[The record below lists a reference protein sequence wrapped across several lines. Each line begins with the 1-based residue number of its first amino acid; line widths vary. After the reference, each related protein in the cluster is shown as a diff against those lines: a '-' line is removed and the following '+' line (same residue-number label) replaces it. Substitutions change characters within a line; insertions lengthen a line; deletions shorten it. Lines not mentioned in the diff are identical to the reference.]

1 MSLQLINNGDL
12 GEVARNKIN
21 LAIEALNTLLTVDS
35 YTMVVY
41 DNSPTIMGVGTEQ
54 EACDAITMGSSHTV
68 YFTKGSGNTDQGSI
82 QMGDSVYS
90 DSNLATPVLNNYY
103 GAVIT
108 MMNKSIYIVGGV
120 ANSVMDCSGGAVGG
134 NFNAWDNFVNPT
146 GEFDAST
153 ACSSIMSGTE
163 HVLYITKD
171 PNNFGGDSIPEANDQ
186 LFTDEMKTT
195 SVADGYYGWDNGGI
209 QKSVHVSGGTGNVMT
224 VADCG
229 GGAGG
234 DFIQAWDQDPMMA
247 SGTSTAIDA
256 CNAISM
262 GSSHDLYI
270 QKDPMNMA
278 GSSVPEV
285 NDQLFTDSMKTNPAP
300 MSMYFGWQD
309 MMMAQNKS
317 IFIGMNGVISQIDN
331 C

>member
-35 YTMVVY
+35 YSMVVY
-41 DNSPTIMGVGTEQ
+41 DNSPTITGVGTDT

-82 QMGDSVYS
+82 EMGDSVYS
-90 DSNLATPVLNNYY
+90 DSNLTTPLSNNYY

-108 MMNKSIYIVGGV
+108 MMNKSIYIVGGIADMV
-120 ANSVMDCSGGAVGG
+120 NDCSGGVVGG
-134 NFNAWDNFVNPT
+134 NFNAWDNYVDAT
-146 GEFDAST
+146 GEADAST
-153 ACSSIMSGTE
+153 ACSSIMSGTQ

-171 PNNFGGDSIPEANDQ
+171 PNNYGGDSTPESNDQ
-186 LFTDEMKTT
+186 LFTDEMKMMQ
-195 SVADGYYGWDNGGI
+195 VPNGYYGWDDAGI
-209 QKSVHVSGGTGNVMT
+209 QKSVNVSGGTIMSID
-224 VADCG
+224 DCG

-247 SGTSTAIDA
+247 SGTAMATDA
-256 CNAISM
+256 CSAISM

-270 QKDPMNMA
+270 QKDPMNMG

-285 NDQLFTDSMKTNPAP
+285 NDQLFTDSMLTNPAP
-300 MSMYFGWQD
+300 MNWYGWND

-317 IFIGMNGVISQIDN
+317 INIGMNGVISQIDN

>member
-35 YTMVVY
+35 YSMVVY
-41 DNSPTIMGVGTEQ
+41 DNSPTITGVGTDT

-82 QMGDSVYS
+82 EMGDSVYS
-90 DSNLATPVLNNYY
+90 DSNLTTPLSNNYY

-108 MMNKSIYIVGGV
+108 MMNKSIYINGGIADMV
-120 ANSVMDCSGGAVGG
+120 NDCSGGVVGG
-134 NFNAWDNFVNPT
+134 NFNAWDNYVDAT
-146 GEFDAST
+146 GEADAST
-153 ACSSIMSGTE
+153 ACSSIMTGTQ
-163 HVLYITKD
+163 HILYITKD
-171 PNNFGGDSIPEANDQ
+171 PNNYGGDSIPEVNDQ
-186 LFTDEMKTT
+186 LFTDEMKMMQ
-195 SVADGYYGWDNGGI
+195 VPYGYYGWDDAGM
-209 QKSVHVSGGTGNVMT
+209 QKSINVSGGMIMT
-224 VADCG
+224 IDDCG

-247 SGTSTAIDA
+247 SGTAMATDA
-256 CNAISM
+256 CNAINM

-270 QKDPMNMA
+270 QKDPMNMG

-285 NDQLFTDSMKTNPAP
+285 NDQLFTDSMLTNPAP
-300 MSMYFGWQD
+300 MSVYFGWQD

-317 IFIGMNGVISQIDN
+317 ILIGMNGVISQIDN

>member
-35 YTMVVY
+35 YSMVVY
-41 DNSPTIMGVGTEQ
+41 DNSPTITGVGTDT

-68 YFTKGSGNTDQGSI
+68 YFTKGSGNTDNGSI
-82 QMGDSVYS
+82 EMGDSVYS
-90 DSNLATPVLNNYY
+90 DSNLTTPLSNNYY

-108 MMNKSIYIVGGV
+108 MMNKSIYIVGGIADMV
-120 ANSVMDCSGGAVGG
+120 NDCSGGVVGG
-134 NFNAWDNFVNPT
+134 NFNAWDNYVDAT
-146 GEFDAST
+146 GEADAST
-153 ACSSIMSGTE
+153 ACSSIMSGTQ

-171 PNNFGGDSIPEANDQ
+171 PNNYGGDSTPESNDQ
-186 LFTDEMKTT
+186 LFTDEMKMMQ
-195 SVADGYYGWDNGGI
+195 VPNGYYGWDDAGI
-209 QKSVHVSGGTGNVMT
+209 QKSVNVSGGTIMSID
-224 VADCG
+224 DCG

-247 SGTSTAIDA
+247 SGTAMATDA
-256 CNAISM
+256 CNAIYM

-270 QKDPMNMA
+270 QKDPMNMG

-285 NDQLFTDSMKTNPAP
+285 NDQLFTDSMLTNPAP
-300 MSMYFGWQD
+300 MNWYGWND

-317 IFIGMNGVISQIDN
+317 INIGMNGVISQIDN